1 MNLRSRISYANV
13 AATVAL
19 VFCTAGLALGAI
31 PGRNGTIKGCY
42 AKRSGAL
49 RVISD
54 RKRCRRGERTLS
66 WNQRGP
72 VGLTGRTGPSGLRG
86 AQGLAG
92 QDGATRVVTRLAASG
107 TTAMPGGVVG
117 VPVSCA
123 PGERAVGGGA
133 VANTASGIRA
143 AVQTTNPI
151 SGADGVPTGWSGA
164 VQKIGPDADTTTLVN
179 DVTYVI
185 CAAP

>member
-1 MNLRSRISYANV
+1 MPVRLRPRLSYANV
-13 AATVAL
+13 AATLAL
-19 VFCTAGLALGAI
+19 VCATAGVAFAAI

-54 RKRCRRGERTLS
+54 RARCRHGERTLS

-72 VGLTGRTGPSGLRG
+72 TGRTGAIGRTGP
-86 AQGLAG
+86 QGLAG
-92 QDGATRVVTRLAASG
+92 QNGATRVVTRSAASG

-133 VANTASGIRA
+133 FANAATGIRA
-143 AVQTTNPI
+143 AVQTSVPVV
-151 SGADGVPTGWSGA
+151 GADGIPTGWSGT
-164 VQKIGPDADTTTLVN
+164 VQKIGPDADTTSVVN